1 VFDITQAIFR
11 RKAVTEN
18 PQSEGNLSDEFRALG
33 ENLIKALHSVW
44 ESPERKKL
52 QQEIE
57 DGLNQLATT
66 LKSEASTFNESPT
79 GQQLKSDFEDLRQRV
94 RSGEAEAKA
103 REELLKALKLI
114 NTELDK
120 ITSQWGETSS
130 GSEENTKP
138 PSA

>member
-1 VFDITQAIFR
+1 MN
-11 RKAVTEN
+11 EN
-18 PQSEGNLSDEFRALG
+18 PQNEGNISDEFRAMG
-33 ENLIKALHSVW
+33 ENLLKALNSVW
-44 ESPERKKL
+44 DSPERKKL

-66 LKSEASTFNESPT
+66 LKSEASTFSDSPT

-114 NTELDK
+114 NAELDK
-120 ITSQWGETSS
+120 VTSRWGGTKP

>member
-1 VFDITQAIFR
+1 M
-11 RKAVTEN
+11 TEN
-18 PQSEGNLSDEFRALG
+18 PQNEGNLSEEFRALG
-33 ENLIKALHSVW
+33 ENLLKTLHSVW
-44 ESPERKKL
+44 DSPERRKL

-66 LKSEASTFNESPT
+66 LKSEASSFNESTT

-120 ITSQWGETSS
+120 VTSRWGDTNASS
-130 GSEENTKP
+130 DESQKP
-138 PSA
+138 PAS

>member
-1 VFDITQAIFR
+1 M
-11 RKAVTEN
+11 TEN
-18 PQSEGNLSDEFRALG
+18 PQNEGKISDEFRTLG
-33 ENLIKALHSVW
+33 ENLLKALNSVW
-44 ESPERKKL
+44 DSPERKKL

-66 LKSEASTFNESPT
+66 LRSEASTFNESST

-114 NTELDK
+114 NAELDK
-120 ITSQWGETSS
+120 VTSRWSGTSS
-130 GSEENTKP
+130 SSEEKTKP
-138 PSA
+138 PSG

>member
-1 VFDITQAIFR
+1 M
-11 RKAVTEN
+11 TEN
-18 PQSEGNLSDEFRALG
+18 PQNEGNISDEFRAIG
-33 ENLIKALHSVW
+33 ENLLKALNSIW
-44 ESPERKKL
+44 DSPERKKL

-66 LKSEASTFNESPT
+66 LKSEASTLSESPT

-114 NTELDK
+114 NAELDK
-120 ITSQWGETSS
+120 VTSS
-130 GSEENTKP
+130 WGGTSTKSEENTKSP
-138 PSA
+138 PS

>member
-1 VFDITQAIFR
+1 M
-11 RKAVTEN
+11 TEN
-18 PQSEGNLSDEFRALG
+18 PQGEGNISDEFRAIG
-33 ENLIKALHSVW
+33 ENLLKALNSIW
-44 ESPERKKL
+44 DSPERKKL

-66 LKSEASTFNESPT
+66 LKSEASTLSESPT

-114 NTELDK
+114 NAELDNV
-120 ITSQWGETSS
+120 TSS
-130 GSEENTKP
+130 WGGTSTKSEENTKSP
-138 PSA
+138 PS